1 MNFNDEPKKLIGSD
15 ASSVNIRNGTTSDIC
30 ARESRQLR
38 AYLNSLSR
46 PDHRLFIS
54 DVIKK
59 AGVERKIF
67 YNWKY
72 GNSRMPSYAKA
83 IIQQFA
89 GKSIFAKACDETV
102 TSYTPPLYRTP

>member
-15 ASSVNIRNGTTSDIC
+15 ASSVNIRNETTSDIC

-83 IIQQFA
+83 II
-89 GKSIFAKACDETV
+89 
-102 TSYTPPLYRTP
+102 